1 MIKELETYLNQNP
14 YPGFSFDY
22 FSASAKLYNDLD
34 LEIQADEWLKKT
46 DSIFKS
52 LPENLKDQKHP
63 DFLILQNEIKNKTNP
78 EEKLSENK
86 KVFEDLNPV
95 DPGKEWLRY
104 EIGKAYFLRNSDSL
118 KSYLIPVS
126 GISADSKLA
135 AKAQFLLDFSS
146 KPDSVSFD
154 FSDYDKDIQSIY
166 LKAKKSVWAE
176 RGDSLRF
183 YDEALK
189 NFEAET
195 FFEKQQAKVDLL
207 QSAYDSRFLEDQE
220 KEDGKMIAVLVFIAA
235 IIGYLLIRA
244 RIKLKKKEIVEES
257 KGIVISDETEK
268 EILQKLQDFEE
279 TTLFLDKDIRL
290 AGLAQKL
297 NTNTRYL
304 STILNKE
311 KGKSFNAYVNTL
323 RIQYIVSKLEN
334 DPKYLTYKISYLAEE
349 SGFVSQSSFTAAFKE
364 ETGLTPS
371 AFIKSLKS

>member
-1 MIKELETYLNQNP
+1 
-14 YPGFSFDY
+14 
-22 FSASAKLYNDLD
+22 
-34 LEIQADEWLKKT
+34 
-46 DSIFKS
+46 
-52 LPENLKDQKHP
+52 
-63 DFLILQNEIKNKTNP
+63 
-78 EEKLSENK
+78 
-86 KVFEDLNPV
+86 
-95 DPGKEWLRY
+95 
-104 EIGKAYFLRNSDSL
+104 
-118 KSYLIPVS
+118 
-126 GISADSKLA
+126 
-135 AKAQFLLDFSS
+135 
-146 KPDSVSFD
+146 
-154 FSDYDKDIQSIY
+154 
-166 LKAKKSVWAE
+166 
-176 RGDSLRF
+176 
-183 YDEALK
+183 
-189 NFEAET
+189 
-195 FFEKQQAKVDLL
+195 
-207 QSAYDSRFLEDQE
+207 
-220 KEDGKMIAVLVFIAA
+220 MIAVLVFIAA

-349 SGFVSQSSFTAAFKE
+349 SGFASQSSFTAAFKE